1 MDKVHLQAL
10 LSVAGTEEDGE
21 WSTVKDNR
29 TLTLQCAQDG
39 VGLNIGKVRK
49 LRTEVDLLFAENAHG
64 DVFVIALSSIFAGSV
79 DPLSKA
85 SRTAGFR

>member
-1 MDKVHLQAL
+1 MDKEHLQAL
-10 LSVAGTEEDGE
+10 LSVAGTEDDGD
-21 WSTVKDNR
+21 WSVVKDDR
-29 TLTLQCAQDG
+29 TITLQCAHEG

-49 LRTEVDLLFAENAHG
+49 LRTEGELVFAQNAHG
-64 DVFVIALSSIFAGSV
+64 DVFVIGLKSIFAGSV